1 MPPGALRAPISV
13 VIVPLEAWP
22 SGALGQVFDIEP
34 SGIQFATP
42 ATITYT
48 FEDAELAGANPAAL
62 RLGLA
67 EGPNWTPLVS
77 RVDLVRHL
85 VSASIPHLSV
95 YGLLAPT
102 SWRIRVLPTAGQPP
116 KAGRRWPTQH
126 PRRRRRQSRKRPAK
140 MHKRAGRLRLTGR
153 SFRNGVRTEASA
165 RGDALPD
172 GRARPRRKARR
183 RDKNAAWGWK
193 NRGNRLVWPSRR
205 RHQER
210 CGHPPRAATQSP
222 RLMAS
227 SRGTSRTRC
236 RSRASE
242 SGSSKVPL
250 GSPAAT
256 SSSQKVPAPKDK
268 HSKSASFRLTSKR

>member
-48 FEDAELAGANPAAL
+48 YEDAELAGANPAAL

-102 SWRIRVLPTAGQPP
+102 AGESGI
-116 KAGRRWPTQH
+116 ADSGTTTEGGRRWPTH
-126 PRRRRRQSRKRPAK
+126 IVGRRRRQSRKRLRAK
-140 MHKRAGRLRLTGR
+140 MHKRRGRLRSTEWSSREGPEP
-153 SFRNGVRTEASA
+153 NQPAVRVA
-165 RGDALPD
+165 D
-172 GRARPRRKARR
+172 GRARLDEKPGGVIKTQLGDGKIAAIGSYGRRDGATKKGAGTNRRRRREVNGVWPRHEERRASGAGRARR
-183 RDKNAAWGWK
+183 YLA
-193 NRGNRLVWPSRR
+193 LRR
-205 RHQER
+205 
-210 CGHPPRAATQSP
+210 
-222 RLMAS
+222 
-227 SRGTSRTRC
+227 
-236 RSRASE
+236 
-242 SGSSKVPL
+242 
-250 GSPAAT
+250 
-256 SSSQKVPAPKDK
+256 
-268 HSKSASFRLTSKR
+268 FR